1 MLEAFPDATV
11 DGVEIDGEV
20 VRIGEEYFDN
30 ADPRIHPVVMDGRT
44 YLQVTDK
51 RYDLVMMDAYRQ
63 PYIPFHLVTV
73 EFFELVQ
80 EHMNEDAVLAVNV
93 ASVRG
98 VSRDLAAMIYATLK
112 EVFPTVLL
120 LDATQSNDVII
131 ALNREKPITTGADN
145 IEAVGYARGLK
156 RVKKALRK
164 KIVGPVDGWEEAE
177 VLTDDRAPVEM
188 AWDLMALE
196 FAG

>member
-1 MLEAFPDATV
+1 
-11 DGVEIDGEV
+11 
-20 VRIGEEYFDN
+20 
-30 ADPRIHPVVMDGRT
+30 MDGRT
-44 YLQVTDK
+44 FLQVTDK
-51 RYDLVMMDAYRQ
+51 KYDLIMMDAYRQ

-73 EFFELVQ
+73 EFFELVRA
-80 EHMNEDAVLAVNV
+80 HMDEDAVLAVNV

-98 VSRDLAAMIYATLK
+98 VSRDLAAMIYATMK

-131 ALNREKPITTGADN
+131 ALNKEKPITMGADN
-145 IEAVGYARGLK
+145 IEAVGDARGLSRLK
-156 RVKKALRK
+156 RVLRK
-164 KIVGPVDGWEEAE
+164 KIVGPVAGWQEAQA
-177 VLTDDRAPVEM
+177 LTDDQAPVEM

>member
-1 MLEAFPDATV
+1 
-11 DGVEIDGEV
+11 
-20 VRIGEEYFDN
+20 
-30 ADPRIHPVVMDGRT
+30 
-44 YLQVTDK
+44 
-51 RYDLVMMDAYRQ
+51 
-63 PYIPFHLVTV
+63 
-73 EFFELVQ
+73 
-80 EHMNEDAVLAVNV
+80 
-93 ASVRG
+93 
-98 VSRDLAAMIYATLK
+98 MIYATLK

-145 IEAVGYARGLK
+145 IEAVGDARGLK

-164 KIVGPVDGWEEAE
+164 KIVGPVDGWTEAE